1 MHSAVA
7 KEPYDIPPARDRC
20 FGSAATIPPS
30 QSVPGGPIDYASA
43 VLSCPSGIVI
53 TDPCRAGNPIVF
65 VNQAFTDLTGYSSAE
80 ALGRNCRF
88 LQGHSSDQRVIAE
101 LREAL
106 ARGRPIRR
114 EILNYRKDG
123 TQFWTDLAISP
134 TFDRSGGLVEFVG
147 VLNDLTERKH
157 TEATRREAEERLSS
171 IVQNMPGFVFRRIRR
186 HDGRIEFPYFS
197 PYFARMVSHRE
208 GAVPTGSDL

>member
-1 MHSAVA
+1 MVSTYRTMEHALAGLNGPHIMVLTSSASSPPSPPSLRA
-7 KEPYDIPPARDRC
+7 MPDERCIPPWRKSHMTSRRRVIGASDP
-20 FGSAATIPPS
+20 AATIPPS

-134 TFDRSGGLVEFVG
+134 TFDRSGGLV
-147 VLNDLTERKH
+147 
-157 TEATRREAEERLSS
+157 
-171 IVQNMPGFVFRRIRR
+171 GF
-186 HDGRIEFPYFS
+186 
-197 PYFARMVSHRE
+197 
-208 GAVPTGSDL
+208 